1 MPSFDRR
8 IVRRYARWPMIYKVL
23 AGSLITLVPP
33 LLITVVLGRQG
44 LLETLSPAAVGL
56 YGVGVVAVALYLN
69 HASLRV
75 LFRPLFQLM
84 ETVRRLQEGDYR
96 ARARGI
102 TGDQEL
108 ARVGSILNRVLDN
121 LEQSRRFT
129 SSRTLQALERERK
142 RIARE
147 LHDETSQA
155 LTTLIIN
162 LEISLSSLGE
172 WVDDGHADPDRLRS
186 LQQRLKDTRDLT
198 ETALEEIR
206 KLIFDLRPSI
216 LDDLGLVPAMR
227 WYAMNKLE
235 SLGMDCRFDV
245 QGSDERL
252 PADTEV
258 ALFRIFQ
265 EAITNTIKHADAHLV
280 VINLKLSSDRVVL
293 RVADDGS
300 GFEPQGRESP
310 YAGLGL
316 FGMQERASL
325 LGGTFEVHSTPGQGT
340 EVIAE
345 IPHPGAMHNSEG
357 RCLREAHNPGA
368 SR

>member
-1 MPSFDRR
+1 MRR
-8 IVRRYARWPMIYKVL
+8 LIVKRYARWPMIYKVMV
-23 AGSLITLVPP
+23 GSLITLTPP

-44 LLETLSPAAVGL
+44 WLERTSTPLLAV
-56 YGVGVVAVALYLN
+56 YTAGVIALALYLN
-69 HASLRV
+69 YISLRV

-84 ETVRRLQEGDYR
+84 ETVHRLQEGDYR

-108 ARVGSILNRVLDN
+108 ARVGSILNEVLDN
-121 LEQSRRFT
+121 LERSRRFT
-129 SSRTLQALERERK
+129 SSRTLHALERERK

-162 LEISLSSLGE
+162 LEISISSLQELTEGAD
-172 WVDDGHADPDRLRS
+172 VSDDSWKPLR
-186 LQQRLKDTRDLT
+186 QRLTDTRNLT
-198 ETALEEIR
+198 ESVLEEIR

-235 SLGMDCRFDV
+235 SLGVDSRFEV

-252 PADTEV
+252 PADTET

-265 EAITNTIKHADAHLV
+265 EAITNTIKHADADLV
-280 VINLKLSSDRVVL
+280 VIALKLSREAVVL
-293 RVADDGS
+293 RVSDDGV
-300 GFEPQGRESP
+300 GFAPQAAGNP
-310 YAGLGL
+310 YSGLGL

-325 LGGTFEVHSTPGQGT
+325 LGGTLEVNSKPGEGT
-340 EVIAE
+340 EIIVR
-345 IPHPGAMHNSEG
+345 IPHPQTLADG
-357 RCLREAHNPGA
+357 
-368 SR
+368 